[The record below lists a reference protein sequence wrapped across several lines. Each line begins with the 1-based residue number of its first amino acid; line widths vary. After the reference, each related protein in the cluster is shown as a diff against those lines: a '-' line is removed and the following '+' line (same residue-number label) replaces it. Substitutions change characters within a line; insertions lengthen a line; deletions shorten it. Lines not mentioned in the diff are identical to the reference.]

1 VSGDEMNIHVPQS
14 EQSKAEIQEIMMI
27 ENNIISSQSNK
38 PIIGIIQ
45 DALLGTF
52 KITSRDTFITKE
64 LFMNIMMKLKKPN
77 FNLPKPTIYKPKQLW
92 TGKQVFDLIL
102 PGINLHR
109 FTPQHMP
116 EDTTSFSVN
125 DSEVFIKNGKLLT
138 GQICKKS
145 IGATE
150 GGIIHITWLDCG
162 STAANDF
169 ISQTQYLINCWLQ
182 ETGFSI
188 GAGDIFANEKS
199 NIAVQEI
206 VDNAKEKVNQ
216 IITIGKRN
224 NLKQSSYEA
233 KINQVL
239 NNAVAQ
245 SGRQVELNTTL
256 KNNIKT
262 TVTGGSKGSILNIA
276 QIMGCVGQ
284 QNVAGKRVALGY
296 TNRVLPHYEE
306 NDIGPAAKGFVENSY
321 NKGLTPSEFYYHAMG
336 GREGVIDTAVKT
348 SETGYI
354 QRRLVK
360 AMEDLQI
367 FYDKTLRNSI
377 GDVVQ
382 FVYGQDGM
390 DATYLIS
397 ENFSLWKTD
406 KEFADRFIE
415 RSTPKDEII
424 QLNDIKEN
432 IKCTSLKSPVHIHRI
447 LESISIKYPVRYDRL
462 SPKFIYDNL
471 CETLKLLT
479 IYHHKGKN
487 VVLDKFN
494 YNSVYVLHSMLRIL
508 LSSKQI
514 RKVYKFTKEA
524 FTDLLECIKYEFQ
537 RSLISTGEM
546 VGTTSA
552 QSLGE
557 VTTQLCQLSETMILT
572 EKNGY
577 YFKGTMGS
585 FCDQEIENNTEN
597 VIDLGNDSIALPLK
611 ENIYIVGVSDQEKTS
626 WKRISEISRHKARG
640 GMVKVTTRSGRTTT
654 ATLSHSFLKR
664 SENKIVPILGSDLKV
679 GHRIPV
685 AKYIPQIENPLHEY
699 AGHKLTKEFGWII
712 GAYLADGNV
721 NEIRINISKVHLIF
735 EQNIKQFCSQHKLK
749 YSSRHK
755 YGYINGKEYISKD
768 NLFSSKS
775 FAKFLL
781 DNFKTGSYNK
791 TIPGWVFFSN
801 LEFMSGI
808 ISGFWDGDG
817 NVHAP
822 KCNIRSHSVNKNM
835 LNDFCKLLAYFNI
848 FGVLLEQKKDRTI
861 ESKYPG
867 NYEVLYELNIP
878 RKYAQLFKDNIGL
891 QTDYKSEALDTIISY
906 NYELFEKTGKYK
918 EDIDMI
924 PELHNIIGD
933 LGKKLQLPSQSRT
946 FGYFKRNKKHIGRQT
961 LLKFIDIFQKA
972 STKQNINITEKL
984 NILIQAAYGDVVWDS
999 ITKLEYLPDPQEYVY
1014 DFTVPGNDS
1023 FMVDTCVLVH
1033 NTLNTFHNAGNSS
1046 KNATLGVPRLK
1057 EIINVS
1063 KNIKT
1068 PSMILQLKD
1077 EYNTKECAEKIAAEL
1092 EFTDLKT
1099 VVESYKVINKTN
1111 DNYSNLYLDIPDEYD
1126 DEYCDLII
1134 QYSFNKD
1141 ILQKKKLSLL
1151 DISIEML
1158 KQYQNILYINHNNEN
1173 CKELLM
1179 DIYIIKTEEMEHINI
1194 ERYIKVMCHKL
1205 QHECI
1210 LQGSREI
1217 KQTYISD
1224 ENDNFIIETDGSCI
1238 DLMMNNKYFDYTQI
1252 KTNDINNVLEVLG
1265 IEAARSLLLAE
1276 LRKVIEFDGTYV
1288 NMRHFLTLVDTMT
1301 YKGDIMAITRHGIN
1315 KANTGPLMKCS
1326 FEETVDVLTEAAI
1339 FSETDSLKGVTENII
1354 VGKMSKVG
1362 TGNMDLLMNL

>member
-1 VSGDEMNIHVPQS
+1 MNIHVPQS
-14 EQSKAEIQEIMMI
+14 EQTKAEIQEVMMI
-27 ENNIISSQSNK
+27 EKNIISSQSNK

-64 LFMNIMMKLKKPN
+64 LFMNIMMKLKKSN

-109 FTPQHMP
+109 FTPQHVP
-116 EDTTSFSVN
+116 EDKGSFSVN
-125 DSEVFIKNGKLLT
+125 DSEVLIKDGKLLT

-162 STAANDF
+162 SNAANDF

-199 NIAVQEI
+199 NTAVQEI
-206 VDNAKEKVNQ
+206 VDTAKKKVNQ

-262 TVTGGSKGSILNIA
+262 TVTSGSKGSILNIA

-306 NDIGPAAKGFVENSY
+306 NDIGPSAKGFVENSY

-360 AMEDLQI
+360 AMEDLEV

-397 ENFSLWKTD
+397 ENFTLWNND
-406 KEFADRFIE
+406 KEFSERFVE
-415 RSTPKDEII
+415 RSTPKDEIT
-424 QLNDIKEN
+424 QLNSIKKN
-432 IKCTSLKSPVHIHRI
+432 IKCTSIKSPVHIHRLLETI
-447 LESISIKYPVRYDRL
+447 LIKYPKKYDKL
-462 SPKFIYDNL
+462 SPKYIYDNL
-471 CETLKLLT
+471 CSTLSLLT
-479 IYHHKGKN
+479 IYHHKGTN
-487 VVLDKFN
+487 ELLDKFN
-494 YNSVYVLHSMLRIL
+494 SNAVYNLHSMLRIL

-524 FTDLLECIKYEFQ
+524 FTELLECINYEFQ

-557 VTTQLCQLSETMILT
+557 VTTQLSTCKNTMILT
-572 EKNGY
+572 EKNGE
-577 YFKGTMGS
+577 YFKGTIS
-585 FCDQEIENNTEN
+585 ELCDLEIENNKEN
-597 VIDLGNDSIALPLK
+597 IIDLGDSSIVLPLK

-626 WKRISEISRHKARG
+626 WKRISEISRHKAHG

-699 AGHKLTKEFGWII
+699 AGHKLTKEFGWIL
-712 GAYLADGNV
+712 GAYLADGCAMKSNGM
-721 NEIRINISKVHLIF
+721 ICISKVHCVFEKNIRAFTNEYGLSYRIKNTQGVINSKTYYGKDHIF
-735 EQNIKQFCSQHKLK
+735 N
-749 YSSRHK
+749 
-755 YGYINGKEYISKD
+755 SKT
-768 NLFSSKS
+768 
-775 FAKFLL
+775 FAKFLI

-817 NVHAP
+817 NIHAP
-822 KCNIRSHSVNKNM
+822 KCNIRSHSVNKK
-835 LNDFCKLLAYFNI
+835 LINDLCKLLAYFKI
-848 FGVLLEQKKDRTI
+848 FGVILEQKKDRTQ
-861 ESKYPG
+861 SKYPG

-906 NYELFEKTGKYK
+906 NYELFEKSGKFK
-918 EDIDMI
+918 EEIDMI

-933 LGKKLQLPSQSRT
+933 LGKELQLPGQSRT

-972 STKQNINITEKL
+972 SNKQNINITEKL

-999 ITKLEYLPDPQEYVY
+999 ITTLEYLPDPQEYVY

-1068 PSMILQLKD
+1068 PSMILQLKN
-1077 EYNTKECAEKIAAEL
+1077 EYNSKDCAEKIAAEL
-1092 EFTDLKT
+1092 EFTTLKS

-1111 DNYSNLYLDIPDEYD
+1111 NDYSNLYLDIPAEYD

-1134 QYSFNKD
+1134 QYSFNRD
-1141 ILQKKKLSLL
+1141 TLQKKKLSLL
-1151 DISIEML
+1151 DISIEIL
-1158 KQYQNILYINHNNEN
+1158 KQYQDILYINHNNEN
-1173 CKELLM
+1173 SEELLM
-1179 DIYIIKTEEMEHINI
+1179 DIHIIKTEEMDLINI
-1194 ERYIKVMCHKL
+1194 ERYIRVLCHKL

-1210 LQGSREI
+1210 LQGSIEI
-1217 KQTYISD
+1217 KQTYISE
-1224 ENDNFIIETDGSCI
+1224 ENNNFVIETDGSCI
-1238 DLMMNNKYFDYTQI
+1238 DFMMNNKYFDYTQI

-1265 IEAARSLLLAE
+1265 IEAARTLLLAE
-1276 LRKVIEFDGTYV
+1276 IRKVIEFDGTYV

-1315 KANTGPLMKCS
+1315 KSNTGPLMKCS

-1362 TGNMDLLMNL
+1362 TGNMDLLMDL